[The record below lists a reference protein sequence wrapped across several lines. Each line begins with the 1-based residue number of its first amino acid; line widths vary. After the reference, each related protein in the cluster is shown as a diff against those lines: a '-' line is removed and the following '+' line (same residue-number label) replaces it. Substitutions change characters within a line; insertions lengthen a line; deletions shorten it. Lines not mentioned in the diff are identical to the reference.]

1 MTEQDSTKL
10 LFLLEQ
16 YRPEPHAVKATD
28 TEMTNLSCD
37 QHYRLLLPLLCL
49 GKDERASQIV

>member
-28 TEMTNLSCD
+28 TEMTNLPSAKHKTVFHAT
-37 QHYRLLLPLLCL
+37 QMVNHR
-49 GKDERASQIV
+49 